1 MRFGLIRVPYY
12 PQLNCLNCIDVNASA
27 VMSVLLFW
35 LTKSREP
42 SYCPKHHHYKLA
54 VNLDLELKDVAQ
66 CFDALCEHGVFV
78 AHEITIAPK
87 VVTED
92 SVPKVET
99 RYSLDLNAL
108 QQLLASLG
116 TNLSIKLLKHAAD
129 DSFDFYGQIEEKFLP
144 RYQILRGYLSGSD
157 FEKASLLLS
166 KFAVFV
172 NEYCEEFAIK
182 AIAPGWKL
190 LLQVP
195 MDSKWDEYAS
205 ELNVRFLR
213 PSERA
218 FDFSFTDGNFFLPDY
233 AEHQALEHITKHY
246 KQRDNFSVTLC
257 AAMMLL
263 LQASFEDKLT
273 YVSEISV
280 SNLKEAIEL
289 LCTYDHELAKSIKLK
304 DDYYTFRELKDDI
317 KANEKELFDK
327 ILQSALTMK
336 DNRYVTE
343 E

>member
-1 MRFGLIRVPYY
+1 M
-12 PQLNCLNCIDVNASA
+12 
-27 VMSVLLFW
+27 
-35 LTKSREP
+35 
-42 SYCPKHHHYKLA
+42 
-54 VNLDLELKDVAQ
+54 
-66 CFDALCEHGVFV
+66 
-78 AHEITIAPK
+78 EITIAPK
-87 VVTED
+87 VVTEE

-246 KQRDNFSVTLC
+246 KQRDNYSVTLC

-280 SNLKEAIEL
+280 ANLKEAIEL

-304 DDYYTFRELKDDI
+304 DDYYTFRELKNDI
-317 KANEKELFDK
+317 KASEQELFDK
-327 ILQSALTMK
+327 TLEKALTG
-336 DNRYVTE
+336 NHNSYVTAE
-343 E
+343 